1 MPNRMEDVKKF
12 FERMAILET
21 KVEGLIMYQKVQM
34 GALVAI
40 LAAIIGGWVSRWAG
54 EMYVF

>member
-40 LAAIIGGWVSRWAG
+40 LAAIIGGWVSR
-54 EMYVF
+54 